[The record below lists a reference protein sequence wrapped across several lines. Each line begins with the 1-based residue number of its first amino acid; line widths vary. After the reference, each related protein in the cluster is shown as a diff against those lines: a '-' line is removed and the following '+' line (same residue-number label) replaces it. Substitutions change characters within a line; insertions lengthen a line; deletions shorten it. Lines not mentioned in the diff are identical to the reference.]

1 ELMTSSGLSVT
12 RALLSGE
19 ELLHQVGGLV
29 RLDDQEEVP
38 PAAHHVQTRLGKE
51 TGEYPRV
58 DHGDDRVAVAGDHE
72 CRRLQPPDVWQAR
85 PPDGGQELPGV
96 SAGRRRMTEPKFA
109 YERLRVEHASVE
121 RRRDLL
127 EMRP

>member
-1 ELMTSSGLSVT
+1 MRTRSVNSFLDHSAGSNAAPVVRELMPSYGLSVP

-72 CRRLQPPDVWQAR
+72 CRRLQPPDVWQA
-85 PPDGGQELPGV
+85 
-96 SAGRRRMTEPKFA
+96 
-109 YERLRVEHASVE
+109 
-121 RRRDLL
+121 
-127 EMRP
+127 